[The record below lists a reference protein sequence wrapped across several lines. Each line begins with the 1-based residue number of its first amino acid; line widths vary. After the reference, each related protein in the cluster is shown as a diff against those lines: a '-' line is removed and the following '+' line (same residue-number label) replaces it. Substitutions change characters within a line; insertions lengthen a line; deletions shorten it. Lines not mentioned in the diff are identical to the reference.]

1 MKSSGKKLLALI
13 TAGSFILFLALIFGF
28 ATRVG
33 NAAVAVDGATTFK
46 TKCAACHAL
55 DGSGTTAF
63 GKANKL
69 RDLRSEE
76 VQSQSDEQLTQ
87 IIGKGK
93 GKMPGYEK
101 SLGGEEVKAQVAYL
115 RTLKP

>member
-1 MKSSGKKLLALI
+1 
-13 TAGSFILFLALIFGF
+13 
-28 ATRVG
+28 
-33 NAAVAVDGATTFK
+33 

-76 VQSQSDEQLTQ
+76 VQSQSDEQLLQ

-101 SLGGEEVKAQVAYL
+101 SLGADGVTQLVAFV
-115 RTLKP
+115 RSLKQ